1 MVWTSRGPY
10 LLDFVLFFIFRFS
23 NILPGARD
31 DQPELGG
38 DDGAGDGVLVTS
50 EDGPGGGD
58 LVTTSSSSLL
68 GEARRAESK

>member
-10 LLDFVLFFIFRFS
+10 LLDFVSFFIFRFS

-38 DDGAGDGVLVTS
+38 DDGAGDGVLVPS
-50 EDGPGGGD
+50 EDGPGGRH
-58 LVTTSSSSLL
+58 LVIIIIIIIVMMFR
-68 GEARRAESK
+68 GKESK